1 MHNNQEIQTMSKQTS
16 RRHVAKPSTPG
27 IKALITTASIA
38 ATLGG
43 WALFANHNTSTEA
56 LLAQQA
62 TELSRPAQVFA
73 LNVSALPA
81 IDALPTIVPRLAE
94 SGLTSQIQQP
104 TQVPTAVP
112 DVKQQS
118 LRVVKAPLA
127 VNQKPAPLTVTRSS
141 R

>member
-1 MHNNQEIQTMSKQTS
+1 MSKQTS
-16 RRHVAKPSTPG
+16 RRRVAKPSTPG

-43 WALFANHNTSTEA
+43 WALFANHNTFTEA

-81 IDALPTIVPRLAE
+81 IDALPTIVPPPPRLAE

-118 LRVVKAPLA
+118 PQQSLRVVKAPPA